1 MIKNAQILYVQW
13 FLDFINADLGT
24 LTPGERMK
32 LTTDA
37 ITIIDGLG
45 SLLFYGQKELKNLLP
60 SQRWYGNKSIED
72 VLAEWR
78 EGEQLKECHVHL
90 KEFFKNMMQKVKD
103 VRDQVNEG
111 RKRIPNLD
119 NFFCFGKPSIENFN
133 MRIETPILEWED
145 MKREGDDV
153 TAHISEESLLKAPI
167 LVSYKAPKNED
178 TLLFYF
184 CQTLMG
190 LPLGALRICADK
202 KCDNWYAVSN
212 KRERKFCSQKCGMRN
227 ANRERRKRIKNE
239 DPENYEREL
248 NKGKK
253 RAKKSYEKRLRE
265 KLGEK
270 VIIGK

>member
-1 MIKNAQILYVQW
+1 MKGKAQISCLKW
-13 FLDFINADLGT
+13 FLDFINADLST

-32 LTTDA
+32 LTTDS

-45 SLLFYGQKELKNLLP
+45 SLLFNGQKQLKNLLP
-60 SQRWYGNKSIED
+60 SQRWYVNKSMEEI
-72 VLAEWR
+72 LIEWR
-78 EGEQLKECHVHL
+78 EGEYLEDCQVHL
-90 KEFFKNMMQKVKD
+90 KEFFKNMMQKLKD

-111 RKRIPNLD
+111 RKRIPDLE
-119 NFFCFGKPSIENFN
+119 NFFCFGKHSIEKFN
-133 MRIETPILEWED
+133 MRIETPFLEWED
-145 MKREGDDV
+145 KKREGDDV

-190 LPLGALRICADK
+190 LPLGALRICEDI

-212 KRERKFCSQKCGMRN
+212 KRERKFCSQKCGMRS
-227 ANRERRKRIKNE
+227 ANRERRERIKNE
-239 DPENYEREL
+239 YPEKYEREL

-253 RAKKSYEKRLRE
+253 RAKKSYEKKLRE
-265 KLGEK
+265 KLGK
-270 VIIGK
+270 NVKIGK